1 MDPNKPI
8 LYWCFDM
15 HFSIFFTSGRIRDKL
30 FDKLT
35 KKYTLMKKIGLLL
48 LLLLQFGWLP
58 AQDFSKMTK
67 KEGFVPFYLDE
78 EKGKIYL
85 EINSLNQELL
95 YVNTLTSGIG
105 SNDIGLDRGQLGE
118 TRVVEFRKAGNK
130 ILMVHKNYDYRA
142 YTKNAYEAKS
152 IQDAFAES
160 TLWGFEVVKTEGAT
174 YLVDA
179 TNFYLQDVHGVSETL
194 ARSRQGSYKVDASR
208 SALYYPMTKNFPK
221 NTEVEA
227 SITLTGTGAGAN
239 LRSVTPSPDAV
250 TVRMRH
256 SFIELPPLYA
266 TREFDPR
273 AGYFFISYQDYTTP
287 IDQPLVKRF
296 ISRHRLEKKDP
307 SAAVSEVV
315 EPIVYYLDRGTPEPV
330 ASALIEGGNWWAQA
344 FEAAG
349 FKNAFRVELAPEGMD
364 LNDVRYNVIQWIH
377 RSTRGWSYGSSIQ
390 DPRTGEILKGQVSL
404 GSLRVR
410 QDYLIGQG
418 LLQPFEEGNVAD
430 PKLMEFALNRLK
442 QLSAHEIGH
451 TIGLAHSYAT
461 SATGRSSVMDYPHP
475 LISLDENG
483 KVDFGDAYDLKIGE
497 WDKWAITYGYGQP
510 AANQSEEEF
519 LEKTL
524 QATYAAGY
532 EFITDSD
539 SRNPSGVHPR
549 SHLWDN
555 GASASKEMKRL
566 LDLRQQRMKTFGLN
580 AIKAGEP
587 QAILE
592 EVFVPLYL
600 MHRYQLEATSKLV
613 GGMDYTYKVKGDN
626 QTAHHWIEAKSQKE
640 ALDALLLSISTAQLE
655 IPASILALI
664 PPRPY
669 GYGKNRE
676 TFPSRT
682 GPVFDPIAPAE
693 NIVDATFT
701 FLFESGR
708 ANRIYLQ
715 QLQDKSLPGL
725 ENVLEKVSNQVF
737 SNSMPNGLGVE
748 IKLMTEAK
756 LVDHLIA
763 LSKNAGAS
771 QTVRA
776 LVRNQ
781 LRQLSN
787 SPGSYPTLLQAHRD
801 YLKQKIDAYLSLP
814 EELTPQQVLSIPD
827 GAPIGMESMTCDF
840 H

>member
-1 MDPNKPI
+1 
-8 LYWCFDM
+8 
-15 HFSIFFTSGRIRDKL
+15 
-30 FDKLT
+30 
-35 KKYTLMKKIGLLL
+35 MKKIGLLL

-118 TRVVEFRKAGNK
+118 TRVIEFRKAGNK

-160 TLWGFEVVKTEGAT
+160 TLWGFEVVKTERTT

-194 ARSRQGSYKVDASR
+194 ARSKQGNYKVDASR
-208 SALYYPMTKNFPK
+208 SALYYPSTKNFPK

-227 SITLTGTGAGAN
+227 TITLTGTGAGAN

-307 SAAVSEVV
+307 TAAVSEVV

-410 QDYLIGQG
+410 QDYLIAQG
-418 LLQPFEEGNVAD
+418 LLQPFEEGNEAD
-430 PKLMEFALNRLK
+430 PKLMEFALTRLK

-475 LISLDENG
+475 LISLDANG

-510 AANQSEEEF
+510 AINQTEEEF

-555 GASASKEMKRL
+555 GASASDELKRL
-566 LDLRQQRMKTFGLN
+566 LDLRQKRMKTFGLN

-613 GGMDYTYKVKGDN
+613 GGLDYTYKVKGDN
-626 QTAHHWIEAKSQKE
+626 QTAHEWIPAKSQKE
-640 ALDALLLSISTAQLE
+640 ALDALLLSISTEQLE

-693 NIVDATFT
+693 NVVDATFS
-701 FLFESGR
+701 FLFEAGR

-715 QLQDKSLPGL
+715 ELQNKSLPGL
-725 ENVLEKVSNQVF
+725 ETVLEKVSNQVF
-737 SNSMPNGLGVE
+737 SNSMPKGLGVE
-748 IKLMTEAK
+748 VKLMTEAK

-781 LRQLSN
+781 LRLLSTN
-787 SPGSYPTLLQAHRD
+787 TGSFSTLMQAHRD

-814 EELTPQQVLSIPD
+814 EELTPQQVLNIPD

>member
-1 MDPNKPI
+1 
-8 LYWCFDM
+8 M

-48 LLLLQFGWLP
+48 LLLLQFGWLH

-194 ARSRQGSYKVDASR
+194 ARSKQGSYKVDASR

-307 SAAVSEVV
+307 TAAVSEVV

-418 LLQPFEEGNVAD
+418 LLQPFEEGNEAD

-497 WDKWAITYGYGQP
+497 WDKLAITYGYGQP

-555 GASASKEMKRL
+555 GASASEEMKRL
-566 LDLRQQRMKTFGLN
+566 LDLRQKRMKTFGLN

-613 GGMDYTYKVKGDN
+613 GGMDYTYKIKGDN
-626 QTAHHWIEAKSQKE
+626 QTAHQWINAKSQKD

-693 NIVDATFT
+693 NVVDATFT

-787 SPGSYPTLLQAHRD
+787 SPGSYPTLMQAHRD

>member
-1 MDPNKPI
+1 MKNK
-8 LYWCFDM
+8 FA
-15 HFSIFFTSGRIRDKL
+15 
-30 FDKLT
+30 
-35 KKYTLMKKIGLLL
+35 LLL
-48 LLLLQFGWLP
+48 VLFCGLSTTWIV
-58 AQDFSKMTK
+58 AQDFSKITR

-85 EINSLNQELL
+85 EIPFLDKEIL
-95 YVNTLTSGIG
+95 YVNALTAGVG
-105 SNDIGLDRGQLGE
+105 SNDIGLDRGQLGD
-118 TRVVEFRKAGNK
+118 TRIVEFRKTGNK

-142 YTKNAYEAKS
+142 YTSNPNEAKS
-152 IQDAFAES
+152 IRDAFAES
-160 TLWGFEVVKTEGAT
+160 TLWGFEVIKSEGNT
-174 YLVDA
+174 HIVEA
-179 TNFYLQDVHGVSETL
+179 TNFFLQDAHGVSETL
-194 ARSRQGSYKVDASR
+194 ASTKQGNYRVEASR
-208 SALYYPMTKNFPK
+208 SGLYLPTTKNFPK

-227 SITLTGTGAGAN
+227 TITFTGTGAGGY
-239 LRSVTPSPDAV
+239 LRSVTPSPEAV

-266 TREFDPR
+266 TRSFDPR
-273 AGYFFISYQDYTTP
+273 AGYFYISYQDYTTP

-364 LNDVRYNVIQWIH
+364 LMDVRYHVIQWIH
-377 RSTRGWSYGSSIQ
+377 RSTRGWSYGSSIR
-390 DPRTGEILKGQVSL
+390 DPRTGEIIKGQVSL

-418 LLQPFEEGNVAD
+418 LLQPFEEGNEAD

-451 TIGLAHSYAT
+451 TLGISHSYAT
-461 SATGRSSVMDYPHP
+461 SASGRSSVMDYPHP

-483 KVDFGDAYDLKIGE
+483 EVDFSAAYDLKIGE
-497 WDKWAITYGYGQP
+497 WDKWAVTYGYGQP
-510 AANQSEEEF
+510 APNQSEAEF

-539 SRNPSGVHPR
+539 SRNVSGVHPR

-555 GASASKEMKRL
+555 GASASEELKRL
-566 LDLRQQRMKTFGLN
+566 LDLREKRMKTFGLN
-580 AIKAGEP
+580 AIKTGEP
-587 QAILE
+587 EAILE

-600 MHRYQLEATSKLV
+600 MHRYQLEATSKLI
-613 GGMDYTYKVKGDN
+613 GGLDYSYKVKGDN
-626 QTAHHWIEAKSQKE
+626 QARHKWLTSKVQGD
-640 ALDALLLSISTAQLE
+640 ALDALLESISTRRLE
-655 IPASILALI
+655 IPSSILELI

-669 GYGKNRE
+669 GYGKTRE

-693 NIVDATFT
+693 NVVDATFT
-701 FLFESGR
+701 FLFEPGR
-708 ANRIYLQ
+708 ANRVYLQ
-715 QLQDKSLPGL
+715 HLQNNSLPGL
-725 ENVLEKVSNQVF
+725 EEVLSKVSVQVF
-737 SNSMPNGLGVE
+737 SNTMPSGLGAE
-748 IKLMTEAK
+748 IKLMTEVK
-756 LVDHLIA
+756 LIDHLIA

-776 LVRNQ
+776 LARKQ
-781 LRQLSN
+781 LRQLST
-787 SPGSYPTLLQAHRD
+787 PTNPSSSLLKAHRD
-801 YLKQKIDAYLSLP
+801 YLNQKIEAFLNLP

-827 GAPIGMESMTCDF
+827 GAPIGMEEMSCDF
-840 H
+840 D

>member
-1 MDPNKPI
+1 
-8 LYWCFDM
+8 
-15 HFSIFFTSGRIRDKL
+15 
-30 FDKLT
+30 
-35 KKYTLMKKIGLLL
+35 MKKIGLLL
-48 LLLLQFGWLP
+48 LLVLLQQSWLL

-85 EINSLNQELL
+85 EISSLNQELL
-95 YVNTLTSGIG
+95 YVNALTAGIG
-105 SNDIGLDRGQLGE
+105 SNDIGLDRGQLGD
-118 TRVVEFRKAGNK
+118 TRVVEFRKTGTK

-142 YTKNAYEAKS
+142 YTKNPYEAKS
-152 IQDAFAES
+152 IQDAFAQS
-160 TLWGFEVVKTEGAT
+160 TLWGFEVLKSEGST
-174 YLVDA
+174 HIVDA
-179 TNFYLQDVHGVSETL
+179 TNFFLQDVHGVSETL
-194 ARSRQGSYKVDASR
+194 ARTKQGSYKVDPSR
-208 SALYYPMTKNFPK
+208 SVLYYPTTKNFPK

-227 SITLTGTGAGAN
+227 TITLTGTGAGAY

-250 TVRMRH
+250 SVRMRH
-256 SFIELPPLYA
+256 SFIELPELYA
-266 TREFDPR
+266 TRKFDPR

-287 IDQPLVKRF
+287 IDQPIVKRF

-307 SAAVSEVV
+307 TAAVSEVV

-364 LNDVRYNVIQWIH
+364 LSDVRYNVIQWIH

-390 DPRTGEILKGQVSL
+390 DPRTGEIIKGQVSL

-418 LLQPFEEGNVAD
+418 LLQPFEDGNTAD

-475 LISLDENG
+475 VITENEKG
-483 KVDFGDAYDLKIGE
+483 EIDFGNAYDLKIGE
-497 WDKWAITYGYGQP
+497 WDKLAITYGYGQP
-510 AANQSEEEF
+510 APNQTEEEF
-519 LEKTL
+519 LEKNL

-555 GASASKEMKRL
+555 GASASDELKRML
-566 LDLRQQRMKTFGLN
+566 TLREKRMKTFGLN
-580 AIKAGEP
+580 SIKTGEP

-613 GGMDYTYKVKGDN
+613 GGLDYTYKVKGDN
-626 QTAHHWIEAKSQKE
+626 QTAHEWIPAKSQKE
-640 ALDALLLSISTAQLE
+640 ALDALLLSISTEQLE

-693 NIVDATFT
+693 NVVDATFT
-701 FLFESGR
+701 FLFEAGR
-708 ANRIYLQ
+708 VNRIYLQ
-715 QLQDKSLPGL
+715 QLQNKSLPGL
-725 ENVLEKVSNQVF
+725 ETVLEKVSNQVF
-737 SNSMPNGLGVE
+737 SNSMPKGLGVE
-748 IKLMTEAK
+748 VKLMTEAK

-781 LRQLSN
+781 LRLLSTN
-787 SPGSYPTLLQAHRD
+787 SGSFSILLQAHRD

-814 EELTPQQVLSIPD
+814 EELTPQQVLNIPD

>member
-1 MDPNKPI
+1 
-8 LYWCFDM
+8 
-15 HFSIFFTSGRIRDKL
+15 
-30 FDKLT
+30 
-35 KKYTLMKKIGLLL
+35 
-48 LLLLQFGWLP
+48 
-58 AQDFSKMTK
+58 MTK

-118 TRVVEFRKAGNK
+118 TRVIEFRKAGNK

-174 YLVDA
+174 YMVDA

-194 ARSRQGSYKVDASR
+194 ARSKQGNYKVDASR
-208 SALYYPMTKNFPK
+208 SALYYPSTKNFPK

-227 SITLTGTGAGAN
+227 TITLTGTGAGAN

-307 SAAVSEVV
+307 TAAVSEVV

-390 DPRTGEILKGQVSL
+390 DPRTGEIIKGQVSL

-418 LLQPFEEGNVAD
+418 LLQPFEEGNEAD
-430 PKLMEFALNRLK
+430 M
-442 QLSAHEIGH
+442 
-451 TIGLAHSYAT
+451 
-461 SATGRSSVMDYPHP
+461 
-475 LISLDENG
+475 
-483 KVDFGDAYDLKIGE
+483 
-497 WDKWAITYGYGQP
+497 
-510 AANQSEEEF
+510 
-519 LEKTL
+519 
-524 QATYAAGY
+524 
-532 EFITDSD
+532 
-539 SRNPSGVHPR
+539 
-549 SHLWDN
+549 
-555 GASASKEMKRL
+555 
-566 LDLRQQRMKTFGLN
+566 
-580 AIKAGEP
+580 
-587 QAILE
+587 IL
-592 EVFVPLYL
+592 
-600 MHRYQLEATSKLV
+600 
-613 GGMDYTYKVKGDN
+613 
-626 QTAHHWIEAKSQKE
+626 
-640 ALDALLLSISTAQLE
+640 
-655 IPASILALI
+655 
-664 PPRPY
+664 
-669 GYGKNRE
+669 
-676 TFPSRT
+676 
-682 GPVFDPIAPAE
+682 
-693 NIVDATFT
+693 
-701 FLFESGR
+701 
-708 ANRIYLQ
+708 
-715 QLQDKSLPGL
+715 
-725 ENVLEKVSNQVF
+725 
-737 SNSMPNGLGVE
+737 
-748 IKLMTEAK
+748 
-756 LVDHLIA
+756 
-763 LSKNAGAS
+763 
-771 QTVRA
+771 
-776 LVRNQ
+776 
-781 LRQLSN
+781 
-787 SPGSYPTLLQAHRD
+787 
-801 YLKQKIDAYLSLP
+801 
-814 EELTPQQVLSIPD
+814 
-827 GAPIGMESMTCDF
+827 
-840 H
+840 

>member
-1 MDPNKPI
+1 
-8 LYWCFDM
+8 M
-15 HFSIFFTSGRIRDKL
+15 HFSIFFISGRIAGNL

-35 KKYTLMKKIGLLL
+35 KKYTPMKKIGLLL

-118 TRVVEFRKAGNK
+118 TRVIEFRKAGNK

-194 ARSRQGSYKVDASR
+194 ARSKQGNYKVDASR
-208 SALYYPMTKNFPK
+208 SALYFPSTKNFPK

-227 SITLTGTGAGAN
+227 TITLTGTGAGAN

-307 SAAVSEVV
+307 TAAVSEVV

-390 DPRTGEILKGQVSL
+390 DPRTGEIIKGQVSL

-418 LLQPFEEGNVAD
+418 LLQPFEDGNTAD

-475 LISLDENG
+475 LISLDANG

-497 WDKWAITYGYGQP
+497 WDKLAITYGYGQP
-510 AANQSEEEF
+510 AANQTEEEF

-555 GASASKEMKRL
+555 GASASDELKRL
-566 LDLRQQRMKTFGLN
+566 LDLRQKRMKTFGLN

-587 QAILE
+587 QATLE

-613 GGMDYTYKVKGDN
+613 GGLDYTYKVKGDN
-626 QTAHHWIEAKSQKE
+626 QTAHQWIPAKSQNE

-693 NIVDATFT
+693 NVVDATFT
-701 FLFESGR
+701 FLFEAGR

-715 QLQDKSLPGL
+715 QLQNNSLPGL
-725 ENVLEKVSNQVF
+725 EAVLTKVSGQVF
-737 SNSMPNGLGVE
+737 SNSLPSGLGVE
-748 IKLMTEAK
+748 VKLMTEAK

-776 LVRNQ
+776 LVRQQ
-781 LRQLSN
+781 LRKLST
-787 SPGSYPTLLQAHRD
+787 STIPSSSLLQAHRD
-801 YLKQKIDAYLSLP
+801 YLKQKIEAYLSLP

>member
-1 MDPNKPI
+1 
-8 LYWCFDM
+8 
-15 HFSIFFTSGRIRDKL
+15 
-30 FDKLT
+30 
-35 KKYTLMKKIGLLL
+35 
-48 LLLLQFGWLP
+48 
-58 AQDFSKMTK
+58 
-67 KEGFVPFYLDE
+67 
-78 EKGKIYL
+78 
-85 EINSLNQELL
+85 
-95 YVNTLTSGIG
+95 
-105 SNDIGLDRGQLGE
+105 QLGD
-118 TRVVEFRKAGNK
+118 TRVVEFRKTGTK

-152 IQDAFAES
+152 IQDAFSES
-160 TLWGFEVVKTEGAT
+160 ALWGFEVVKAEGST

-179 TNFYLQDVHGVSETL
+179 TNFFLQDAHGVSETL
-194 ARSRQGSYKVDASR
+194 ARTRQGNYKVDPSR
-208 SALYYPMTKNFPK
+208 SGLYYPTTKNFPK

-250 TVRMRH
+250 SVRMRH

-296 ISRHRLEKKDP
+296 ISRHRLEKKNP
-307 SAAVSEVV
+307 NAAVSEVV

-364 LNDVRYNVIQWIH
+364 LSDVRYNVIQWIH

-390 DPRTGEILKGQVSL
+390 DPRTGEIIKGQVSL

-410 QDYLIGQG
+410 QDYLIAQG
-418 LLQPFEEGNVAD
+418 LLQPFEKGNTAD

-475 LISLDENG
+475 LIKENEKGELDFEN
-483 KVDFGDAYDLKIGE
+483 AYDLKIGE
-497 WDKWAITYGYGQP
+497 WDKLAITYGYGQP
-510 AANQSEEEF
+510 AANQSEQEF

-532 EFITDSD
+532 EFITDLD

-555 GASASKEMKRL
+555 GASAPEELKRML
-566 LDLRQQRMKTFGLN
+566 SLREKRMKTFGLN
-580 AIKAGEP
+580 AIKTGEP
-587 QAILE
+587 QAVLE

-613 GGMDYTYKVKGDN
+613 GGLDYTYKIKGDN
-626 QTAHHWIEAKSQKE
+626 QSNQQWISSKNQIE
-640 ALDALLLSISTAQLE
+640 ALDALLLSISPAQLE
-655 IPASILALI
+655 VPASILALI

-669 GYGKNRE
+669 GYNKNRE

-682 GPVFDPIAPAE
+682 GPIFDPIAPAE
-693 NIVDATFT
+693 NVVDATFS

-708 ANRIYLQ
+708 VNRIYLQ
-715 QLQDKSLPGL
+715 QLQNTSLPGL
-725 ENVLEKVSNQVF
+725 EAVLTKVRTQVF
-737 SNSMPNGLGVE
+737 SNTMPVGLGAE

-763 LSKNAGAS
+763 LSKNGSTS

-776 LVRNQ
+776 LVRQ
-781 LRQLSN
+781 ELRRLNSSANLS
-787 SPGSYPTLLQAHRD
+787 SSLLQAHRD
-801 YLKQKIDAYLSLP
+801 YLRQKIDTYLSLP
-814 EELTPQQVLSIPD
+814 EELTPQQLLAIPD

-840 H
+840 Q

>member
-67 KEGFVPFYLDE
+67 NEGFVPFYLDE

-105 SNDIGLDRGQLGE
+105 SNDIGLDRGQLGD

-725 ENVLEKVSNQVF
+725 ETVLEKVSNQVF

>member
-1 MDPNKPI
+1 
-8 LYWCFDM
+8 
-15 HFSIFFTSGRIRDKL
+15 
-30 FDKLT
+30 
-35 KKYTLMKKIGLLL
+35 MKKIGLLL
-48 LLLLQFGWLP
+48 LLLLQVGWLP
-58 AQDFSKMTK
+58 AQDFTKMTK

-85 EINSLNQELL
+85 EISSLNQELL

-105 SNDIGLDRGQLGE
+105 SNDIGLDRGQLGD
-118 TRVVEFRKAGNK
+118 TRVIEFRKAGNK

-194 ARSRQGSYKVDASR
+194 ARTRQGNYKVDASR
-208 SALYYPMTKNFPK
+208 SALYFPTTKNFPK

-256 SFIELPPLYA
+256 SFIELPPLYT
-266 TREFDPR
+266 TRKFDPR

-307 SAAVSEVV
+307 TAAVSEVL

-330 ASALIEGGNWWAQA
+330 ASALMEGGNWWAQA

-390 DPRTGEILKGQVSL
+390 DPRTGEIIKGQVSL

-418 LLQPFEEGNVAD
+418 LLQPFEEGNEAD

-475 LISLDENG
+475 LISLDPNG

-510 AANQSEEEF
+510 STNQTEEEF

-555 GASASKEMKRL
+555 GASASDELKRL

-613 GGMDYTYKVKGDN
+613 GGLDYTYKVKGDN
-626 QTAHHWIEAKSQKE
+626 QTAHQWIPAKSQNE
-640 ALDALLLSISTAQLE
+640 ALDALLLSISPAQLE

-669 GYGKNRE
+669 GYAKNRE

-693 NIVDATFT
+693 NVVDATFS

-708 ANRIYLQ
+708 ANRIFLQ
-715 QLQDKSLPGL
+715 QLQNNSLPGL
-725 ENVLEKVSNQVF
+725 EAVLTKVISQVF
-737 SNSMPNGLGVE
+737 NNSLPSGLGTE

-763 LSKNAGAS
+763 LSKNVGAS

-776 LVRNQ
+776 LVRQQ
-781 LRQLSN
+781 LRKLSTSTN
-787 SPGSYPTLLQAHRD
+787 PSASLLLAHRD
-801 YLKQKIDAYLSLP
+801 YLKQKIGAYLSLP
-814 EELTPQQVLSIPD
+814 EELTPQQVLNIPD
-827 GAPIGMESMTCDF
+827 GAPIGTEAMTCDF